1 MTLSLTTSLAGEFK
15 LFMQSCYTKGR
26 QFLYHEFSRNLLKPT
41 FSRKKLN
48 LSAPERGICRSML
61 SVFTAKTFGV
71 YFSPGGN
78 LGPSSKLMNPME
90 FYQKAGLS
98 EKKLAWFDS
107 G

>member
-1 MTLSLTTSLAGEFK
+1 
-15 LFMQSCYTKGR
+15 
-26 QFLYHEFSRNLLKPT
+26 
-41 FSRKKLN
+41 
-48 LSAPERGICRSML
+48 ML